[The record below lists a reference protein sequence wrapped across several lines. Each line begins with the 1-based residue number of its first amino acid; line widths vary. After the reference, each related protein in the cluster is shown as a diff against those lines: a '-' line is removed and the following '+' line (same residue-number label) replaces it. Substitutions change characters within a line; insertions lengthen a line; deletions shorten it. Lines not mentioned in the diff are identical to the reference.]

1 MARSKKRKNK
11 CKNCSG
17 SCPVKGCKNRDACN
31 RTRRA
36 KGTHNELLNLEER
49 VLFSGNPLA
58 VSLDTGP
65 INDPSI
71 PSVEINQL
79 PGDANRDGVIDVADL
94 AILGANYNLNTEN
107 SRVADF
113 NGDHKVDLA
122 DLGIIGSRWT
132 PKVDHIPQV
141 SRTGPAKSWFADLSP
156 AVQNAIEGSRD
167 ISWFTD
173 DELQTA
179 SAWTVVTS
187 DPKGLHEVLKH
198 LEVQSVQD
206 RTALFGDRLQVS
218 ILEVHLQRPNDYQQ
232 LVKLVNEDRST
243 VEVIPLFKSQLEATG
258 TLDPTTVTD
267 PSFPLQW
274 HLDPTA
280 SSTQWGIDAE
290 GAWATATGENVNIAI
305 VDSRQDLAHPDLAGP
320 LNAAISYDDAG
331 TGTPNITTG
340 TGNQRHGTAVAGLA
354 LGDDEG
360 TGIVGVA
367 PDATYAAFNFLN
379 GPQSIPNTFSW
390 ANINNIDI
398 FNNSWGYNNTRWLR
412 SASFLDIQAI
422 ENAAV
427 TDIFVKSAGNNRDVA
442 GGFSG
447 WDRANYEDHLVRQS
461 IAVAAAQQNGD
472 VERYSNPGSNVFVSA
487 PVNQTGTPR
496 NSTTSDV
503 TDTLGIAGDNR
514 GYADGN
520 ITNGFNGTS
529 AAAPMV
535 SGVVALMLE
544 ANPDLDWRNVQH
556 ILADTSQKNGL
567 IDTDG
572 DGVFDG
578 GDANSDGVI
587 DDINLRTTFLANVDT
602 DGDGVADGV
611 FDTDNNG
618 FADPYHTGWF
628 QNGADN
634 WVSDNFGFG
643 MVDANAAVQAAA
655 TWTPVHSELHID
667 SLTQALP
674 NGAVPEGALGGL
686 NSLSNIDT
694 FVTESGLHV
703 EWIEITI
710 NATVQDN
717 DDLMLVLQSP
727 SGTQSILSAPG
738 GFTTQQDINNFTFT
752 TNQFWDED
760 AEGVWTLQALDTGV
774 GDGQNATIDDW
785 QMTIYGTCCEES
797 PLNVISLAHPFASLT
812 NFAEMGLAAGGLSS
826 DMYTL
831 NGVNQVGESLSM
843 GVFSNGLAS
852 DLPIDQG
859 LLFTSGKIADAVGP
873 NDKPNTTTNW
883 GNSGHELLDD
893 LTGTST
899 YDASGLEIYFTANQ
913 NAQIS
918 YEYLFG
924 SEEFDE
930 WVGSGYNDGAGIFIA
945 VLKSPTDTYEDSG
958 FSPVNI
964 AHTFNGGDLTI
975 NDLAVKN
982 DSGMVYGKYYDSNPL
997 CGNMNWEYDGSSL
1010 LSTSRLP
1017 SGSSAITLRSGAH
1030 YYIGMMVA
1038 DAKDHI
1044 YDSALAIGLGSGEGS
1059 AKDLLDVTVRPLPWP
1074 IVPIDPIGIP
1084 GSSFKAVDPDLIDPL
1099 PVPGPV
1105 PGGGWDFIAPLPS
1118 PHPVPG
1124 IDSDGSGE
1132 DLEDVLALTQPMS
1145 SAAYAEHAG
1154 V

>member
-1 MARSKKRKNK
+1 
-11 CKNCSG
+11 
-17 SCPVKGCKNRDACN
+17 
-31 RTRRA
+31 
-36 KGTHNELLNLEER
+36 
-49 VLFSGNPLA
+49 
-58 VSLDTGP
+58 
-65 INDPSI
+65 
-71 PSVEINQL
+71 
-79 PGDANRDGVIDVADL
+79 
-94 AILGANYNLNTEN
+94 
-107 SRVADF
+107 
-113 NGDHKVDLA
+113 
-122 DLGIIGSRWT
+122 IIGSRWT

-187 DPKGLHEVLKH
+187 DPNGLHEVLKH

-218 ILEVHLQRPNDYQQ
+218 VLEVHLQRPNDYQQ
-232 LVKLVNEDRST
+232 LVKLATNSRST
-243 VEVIPLFKSQLEATG
+243 LDVIPIFSVPDEATG
-258 TLDPTTVTD
+258 TLDPSTVVD
-267 PSFPLQW
+267 GSFPNQW

-290 GAWATATGENVNIAI
+290 GAWATATGENVNVAI
-305 VDSRQDLAHPDLAGP
+305 VDTRQDLAHPDLAGP

-331 TGTPNITTG
+331 TGTPNITA
-340 TGNQRHGTAVAGLA
+340 GNQSHGTAVAGLA

-379 GPQSIPNTFSW
+379 GPQNIPNTFSW
-390 ANINNIDI
+390 ANINNIDV
-398 FNNSWGYNNTRWLR
+398 FNNSWGRNNVRTLR
-412 SASFLDIQAI
+412 YRPFIDVQAM

-427 TDIFVKSAGNNRDVA
+427 NDINVFAGGNNRDVSGA
-442 GGFSG
+442 FQG
-447 WDRANYEDHLVRQS
+447 WDRTNYDNRHVRQS
-461 IAVAAAQQNGD
+461 LVIAAAQQNGD

-487 PVNQTGTPR
+487 PVNATGPG

-667 SLTQALP
+667 SLTQGLP

-703 EWIEITI
+703 EWVEITI

-738 GFTTQQDINNFTFT
+738 GSTTQQDINN
-752 TNQFWDED
+752 
-760 AEGVWTLQALDTGV
+760 
-774 GDGQNATIDDW
+774 
-785 QMTIYGTCCEES
+785 
-797 PLNVISLAHPFASLT
+797 
-812 NFAEMGLAAGGLSS
+812 
-826 DMYTL
+826 
-831 NGVNQVGESLSM
+831 
-843 GVFSNGLAS
+843 
-852 DLPIDQG
+852 
-859 LLFTSGKIADAVGP
+859 
-873 NDKPNTTTNW
+873 
-883 GNSGHELLDD
+883 
-893 LTGTST
+893 
-899 YDASGLEIYFTANQ
+899 
-913 NAQIS
+913 
-918 YEYLFG
+918 
-924 SEEFDE
+924 
-930 WVGSGYNDGAGIFIA
+930 
-945 VLKSPTDTYEDSG
+945 
-958 FSPVNI
+958 
-964 AHTFNGGDLTI
+964 
-975 NDLAVKN
+975 
-982 DSGMVYGKYYDSNPL
+982 
-997 CGNMNWEYDGSSL
+997 
-1010 LSTSRLP
+1010 
-1017 SGSSAITLRSGAH
+1017 
-1030 YYIGMMVA
+1030 
-1038 DAKDHI
+1038 
-1044 YDSALAIGLGSGEGS
+1044 
-1059 AKDLLDVTVRPLPWP
+1059 
-1074 IVPIDPIGIP
+1074 
-1084 GSSFKAVDPDLIDPL
+1084 
-1099 PVPGPV
+1099 
-1105 PGGGWDFIAPLPS
+1105 
-1118 PHPVPG
+1118 
-1124 IDSDGSGE
+1124 
-1132 DLEDVLALTQPMS
+1132 
-1145 SAAYAEHAG
+1145 
-1154 V
+1154 